1 MPSVTLLAKKMIQI
15 KPHYS
20 EYDAEYI
27 NTRPAKDFILKWLT
41 NRIPSQKGGI
51 PNIKAT
57 GVSDRIMI
65 IRAGTGSGK
74 STTFAPELYIAFYHI
89 FKKDIA
95 ITQPRVLTAETIPL
109 EIVGIPTYAQHIR
122 MGKELG
128 YSTGENKY
136 KPVNGG
142 IIFMSAGVLSQ
153 QLKTMTDETFMQLYS
168 FIIIDECHDR
178 GTDNYLVLSMLKGL
192 ITRNWGNSECPF
204 VILTSATFDFDHY
217 ATWMG
222 LSPRDVIYV
231 EGANYPIYDNFLEV
245 PCADMS
251 IASAAKAIELHLAN
265 AADYA
270 KPNSRETDILIFVSG
285 MGPIKAIRKALD
297 DANEKNTPGNHYIVL
312 ALTGDSFKA
321 GDRDYQSIFKPLVS
335 LRVPLKSGEEVIP
348 QRRIIISTDV
358 AETGVTID
366 TLRYL
371 IDTGFV
377 NDSVYD
383 PIYSANGLLL
393 KNVSQ
398 ASAKQRKGRV
408 GRRFIGYWYPMYTE
422 ETFNKMPSDK
432 LADLLTANITSVLLG
447 IIIKKTYPLW
457 NNDFSE
463 INEIGA
469 PGVFRVCDIDM
480 LDPIPSDNV
489 ANSLERLFVLG
500 FINPDMTPT
509 HIGLMANGVM
519 MISPENTRMILAG
532 YQHGAYILDLITI
545 AAFLGSC
552 RDRSDYMED
561 NKKERKPFD
570 YVMKFT
576 GGAEKKK
583 GKEKKAQPE
592 MSKTDLLIRMF
603 IEDDFIEPI
612 FVWNEF
618 CEQVAIS
625 SKREDL
631 VAWATER
638 RIKLDTLLR
647 VSVAR
652 DGIISSFIGTLG
664 MDIHRNSLG
673 KSNYSLLAILN
684 QDVLVGIEEIRK
696 IKRCILDGYRLNVVQ
711 WNEKARAYAL
721 RCGKLVTLGR
731 GMRDYRIYSKVKS
744 FKQFRPVTIVAHE
757 VSMRKKMDNT
767 GYSLEISRI
776 SPLDLYIDYDEGY
789 LSS

>member
-1 MPSVTLLAKKMIQI
+1 MPAVTLLSPKMIQI
-15 KPHYS
+15 KPHYT
-20 EYDAEYI
+20 EYDVDFI

-51 PNIKAT
+51 PNIKPT

-74 STTFAPELYIAFYHI
+74 STTFAPELYIAFYQI

-136 KPVNGG
+136 KPANGG

-153 QLKTMTDETFMQLYS
+153 QLKTMTDETFMQLYC

-204 VILTSATFDFDHY
+204 VILTSATFDFNHY

-222 LSPRDVIYV
+222 VDPKNVIYV
-231 EGANYPIYDNFLEV
+231 EGMNYPIHENFLEA

-251 IASAAKAIELHLAN
+251 LTSAAKAIEIHLAN
-265 AADYA
+265 ASDYA

-285 MGPIKAIRKALD
+285 MGPIKLIRKTLD
-297 DANEKNTPGNHYIVL
+297 EANEKNTPGNHYIVL

-321 GDRDYQSIFKPLVS
+321 GDKDYQSIFKPLVS

-383 PIYSANGLLL
+383 PIHSAYGLLL

-398 ASAKQRKGRV
+398 ASARQRKGRV

-457 NNDFSE
+457 NNDFASMSE
-463 INEIGA
+463 VGKPGA
-469 PGVFRVCDIDM
+469 FKITDIDM

-489 ANSLERLFVLG
+489 ANSLERLYVLG

-509 HIGLMANGVM
+509 PLGLMANGVM

-532 YQHGAYILDLITI
+532 YQHGAYIMDLITI
-545 AAFLGSC
+545 AAFIGAC
-552 RDRSDYMED
+552 RDRSDYLED

-570 YVMKFT
+570 YEILFT
-576 GGAEKKK
+576 GAFEKRRERKETPQQSKK
-583 GKEKKAQPE
+583 
-592 MSKTDLLIRMF
+592 DLLIRMF
-603 IEDDFIEPI
+603 LDDDFIEPI

-618 CEQVAIS
+618 CEQMAKS
-625 SKREDL
+625 RKREDL
-631 VAWATER
+631 KEWATSR
-638 RIKLDTLLR
+638 HIKLATLLK
-647 VSVAR
+647 VSAAR
-652 DGIISSFIGTLG
+652 DNIISSFIGTLG
-664 MDIHRNSLG
+664 MNIKYNSLG
-673 KSNYSLLAILN
+673 KDKYSLIEIIN
-684 QDVLVGIEEIRK
+684 QDLLSGIDEIRK
-696 IKRCILDGYRLNVVQ
+696 IKRCILDGYRLNVLQ
-711 WNEKARAYAL
+711 WNEKLRSYVM
-721 RCGKLVTLGR
+721 RCGKPVALGR
-731 GMRDYRIYSKVKS
+731 SMRDYRIYSKIKS
-744 FKQFRPVTIVAHE
+744 FRQYRPITIITSE
-757 VSMRKKMDNT
+757 INIRKKMDNT
-767 GYSLEISRI
+767 GYGLELSRI
-776 SPLDLYIDYDEGY
+776 SPLDMYIDYDEKY
-789 LSS
+789 IAS